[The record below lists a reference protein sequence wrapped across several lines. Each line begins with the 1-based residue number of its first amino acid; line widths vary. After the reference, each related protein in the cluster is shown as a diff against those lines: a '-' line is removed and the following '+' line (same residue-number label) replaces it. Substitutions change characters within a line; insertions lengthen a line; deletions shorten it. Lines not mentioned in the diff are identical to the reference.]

1 MSIRVDRQIT
11 VALENEPGQLARV
24 SELLATHQINIEAIS
39 ILDSI
44 EQGVIRLLVS
54 DPPTCLKLL
63 REKGFYV
70 IEGEVV
76 VLDVQDRV
84 GKLAQICGDL
94 AKARINID
102 YVYGSVEHPGAPMR
116 MVLKTSDIVRTRQ
129 ILETRG
135 AQA

>member
-24 SELLATHQINIEAIS
+24 SELLATHRINIEAIS

-54 DPPTCLKLL
+54 DPPTCLQLL
-63 REKGFYV
+63 RKKGFYV

-94 AKARINID
+94 AEARINID

-129 ILETRG
+129 ILETRS

>member
-11 VALENEPGQLARV
+11 IALENEPGQLARV
-24 SELLATHQINIEAIS
+24 SELLATHRINIEAIS

-54 DPPTCLKLL
+54 DPPTCLQLL
-63 REKGFYV
+63 RKQGFYV

-94 AKARINID
+94 AEARINID